1 MISYP
6 TIGLMS
12 GTSMDGIDAI
22 LVYTNGKKITRT
34 KFKSITPYSKETYDL
49 LQIAVKNPIKF
60 INNKDFYDR
69 LSYLI
74 TCEHAK
80 VVEEL
85 IFLSKVKP
93 YLIGFHGQTIFHDVG
108 SKISYQLGDGKLLS
122 KLLELNV
129 VHNFRN
135 KDLSFGGQGAPIAPI
150 YHKYILQSLNV
161 DLPAIII
168 NIGGISNLT
177 YWDGKKII
185 GFDTGPGNN
194 LIDYCMK
201 RNFNLDYDDKGF
213 HASKGNVNF
222 NLIKKYTED
231 LYYSKSPPKSLERK
245 YLFENKHLKEIYNLD
260 KYDCIA
266 TLCALT
272 STTIKM
278 GVKLLPKKPNV
289 TILVGGGQKNKH
301 LVKLV
306 KKTINSS
313 LICTGEEISLDS
325 DYIEAELIAF
335 LAGRKIYNLPSTFPD
350 TTGVKRN
357 TILGDLIKFKS

>member
-22 LVYTNGKKITRT
+22 LVYTNGKKIART

-49 LQIAVKNPIKF
+49 LQIAVKNPTNF
-60 INNKDFYDR
+60 VNNQDFYDR

-85 IFLSKVKP
+85 IFLSKIRP
-93 YLIGFHGQTIFHDVG
+93 HIIGFHGQTIFHDVQN
-108 SKISYQLGDGKLLS
+108 KKSYQLGDGKLLS
-122 KLLELNV
+122 KLLKLDV
-129 VHNFRN
+129 VYNFRSN
-135 KDLSFGGQGAPIAPI
+135 DLNSGGQGAPIAPI
-150 YHKYILQSLNV
+150 YHKYILKSLKV
-161 DLPAIII
+161 DLPGIII

-177 YWDGKKII
+177 YWDGNKII

-194 LIDYCMK
+194 LIDYFMK
-201 RNFNLDYDDKGF
+201 RHFNLNFDDEGF

-222 NLIKKYTED
+222 NLIRKYSED

-245 YLFENKHLKEIYNLD
+245 HVFDNKYLKEFFNLD

-266 TLCALT
+266 TLCAL
-272 STTIKM
+272 SSMTIKM
-278 GVKLLPKKPNV
+278 AVELLPKKPKI

-301 LVKLV
+301 LVNLV
-306 KKTINSS
+306 KKTNISS
-313 LICTGEEISLDS
+313 LIYTGEEINLDS

-350 TTGVKRN
+350 TTGVKQN
-357 TILGDLIKFKS
+357 TILGDLVKFKY